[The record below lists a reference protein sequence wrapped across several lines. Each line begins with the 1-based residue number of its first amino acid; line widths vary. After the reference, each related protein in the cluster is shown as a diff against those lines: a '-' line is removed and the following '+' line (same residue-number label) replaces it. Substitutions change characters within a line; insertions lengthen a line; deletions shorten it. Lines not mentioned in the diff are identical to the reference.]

1 MGIVKDILY
10 KISSSQHLEKV
21 KNQSVFPYYH
31 IVANDKKWHI
41 KYLYLYKGTEC
52 FYSDIELL
60 SKHYIPL
67 PVEKIIEAKEK
78 RNTFLLTF
86 DDGLRE
92 VYTTIY
98 PILKEKGL
106 SAVFFINPD
115 YVDNKKMMYKHRL
128 SVLLSF
134 IEKSNFDKN
143 ILNQVARICSFTYR
157 DEKSFKQIFLK
168 LKSVK
173 EKEIDQVFELLN
185 INEKEYLEE
194 KKLYLSRD
202 EIQEMMDNGFYFGGH
217 SMSHRPLHELTFEEQ
232 KREIIDSVQWLK
244 DNFGTTYSFFAFPF
258 SDKGISSKLIEELF
272 AYDSNLILFGNSG
285 IKRDV
290 DSRVIQRFSL
300 ENPKKHTTK
309 VLVVENLYKYYN
321 KLVGKYKIKRN

>member
-10 KISSSQHLEKV
+10 KISSSQYLGKV

-31 IVANDKKWHI
+31 IVANDKQGHI

-60 SKHYIPL
+60 FKHYIPL

-143 ILNQVARICSFTYR
+143 ILNQVARICSFKYR

-173 EKEIDQVFELLN
+173 EKEIDQVFELLG
-185 INEKEYLEE
+185 IDEKEYLSENR
-194 KKLYLSRD
+194 LYITKD
-202 EIQEMMDNGFYFGGH
+202 EIREMMDNGFYFGGH
-217 SMSHRPLHELTFEEQ
+217 SMSHRPLNELSFEEQ

-244 DNFGTTYSFFAFPF
+244 DNFGITYSLFAFPF
-258 SDKGISSKLIEELF
+258 SDENVSAKLIQELF
-272 AYDSNLILFGNSG
+272 DYNPNIILFGNSG
-285 IKRDV
+285 IKKDI
-290 DSRVIQRFSL
+290 DSRIIQRFSL
-300 ENPKKHTTK
+300 ENPTKETAK
-309 VLVVENLYKYYN
+309 VLVAENLYKYYN
-321 KLVGKYKIKRN
+321 KLVGKYKIKRS